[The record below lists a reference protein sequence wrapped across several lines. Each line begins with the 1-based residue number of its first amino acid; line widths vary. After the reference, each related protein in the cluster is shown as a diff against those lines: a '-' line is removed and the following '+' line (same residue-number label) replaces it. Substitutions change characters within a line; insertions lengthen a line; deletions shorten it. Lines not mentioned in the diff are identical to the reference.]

1 MITLIGV
8 GHVFRI
14 REVVEHLIS
23 QRAPQVVGVELDKL
37 RYQALLSDDMET
49 DAPFLI
55 RRLMKSQEEIAGK
68 YGASVGEEMM
78 SAIDTAM
85 KLDINVAFIDVPTQ
99 KSLKPVF
106 SSIGFKEKLYLF
118 GSALTAPFL
127 PKKKIEKE
135 LKRFEDNPDQV
146 MKILEKKMP
155 ELKHQL
161 IDARDDHMA
170 KAIIAIHNNNPDVV
184 AVIGDGHILGI
195 TRKLKKAKIK
205 HEVIRLRQ
213 VRELAKRI
221 PVKEEPVHK
230 TLGKERVHRIRFG
243 YLYTGEW
250 AL

>member
-14 REVVEHLIS
+14 REVVEHLIC
-23 QRAPQVVGVELDKL
+23 QRAPQVVGVELDRL
-37 RYQALLSDDMET
+37 RYEALLSDDRET

-55 RRLMKSQEEIAGK
+55 KRLMKSQEEIASK

-85 KLDINVAFIDVPTQ
+85 RMDLNVAFIDVPTE

-106 SSIGFKEKLYLF
+106 ASLGIKEKLYLF

-135 LKRFEDNPDQV
+135 LKRFEDDPDMV
-146 MKILEKKMP
+146 MGVLEKKMP

-161 IDARDDHMA
+161 IDARDEHMA
-170 KAIIAIHNNNPDVV
+170 KAIMAIYDGNPDVV
-184 AVIGDGHILGI
+184 AVVGDGHILGI
-195 TRKLKKAKIK
+195 TRKLKAAKIK
-205 HEVIRLRQ
+205 PEVIRLRQ
-213 VRELAKRI
+213 VRELAKRV
-221 PVKEEPVHK
+221 PKKDEPVHK
-230 TLGKERVHRIRFG
+230 TLGKEHVHRIRFG
-243 YLYTGEW
+243 YVYTGEW
-250 AL
+250 VL